1 MGMGNFLQKDPGVI
15 MDAVIAYLCKEHV
28 IGQKIKSVDF
38 LGGINIRI
46 TLENDLAFEMAIIAP
61 YKTGSQSDE

>member
-1 MGMGNFLQKDPGVI
+1 MGLGAFIQTDQGVI
-15 MDAVIAYLCKEHV
+15 MDKIIKDLCAEHV
-28 IGQKIKSVDF
+28 IGQKIKRVDF
-38 LGGINIRI
+38 LGGLNIRI